1 LTLDTLDTSGPNT
14 GSTHLLEV
22 RNLATR
28 FATADG
34 YVQAVDGVS
43 FHIDEGEIL
52 GLVGESGCGKSVT
65 SLSVMRLI
73 PNPPGE
79 ITDGQVL
86 FEGTDL
92 QQISEREMRRV
103 RGGSIGMIFQEP
115 MTSLNPV
122 LTIGRQITEAFEIH
136 LDLKGKAA
144 RNRAVEILNRVGL
157 PDPARKFDDYPHQLS
172 GGQRQRAMIAM
183 AISCNPRLL
192 IADEATT
199 ALDVTIQ
206 AQILELL
213 QSLCDEFKMAL
224 LIITHN
230 LGVVARYAQRVAVM
244 YAGKI
249 IESGTADEIY
259 AAPQHPYTIG
269 LLGSVPRLDASARDR
284 LTSIEGEIPD
294 LANLPAGCAFEPRC
308 RWAVDRCRVESP
320 VQIPVRPS
328 PGRIAVGSD
337 HQVACWES
345 ENIAAGTAMERQP
358 S

>member
-1 LTLDTLDTSGPNT
+1 MTSGISNNQADA
-14 GSTHLLEV
+14 GLESRHLLDV
-22 RNLATR
+22 RDLATR
-28 FATADG
+28 FATAEG
-34 YVQAVDGVS
+34 YVQAVNGVS

-65 SLSVMRLI
+65 SLSIMRLV

-79 ITDGQVL
+79 ITRGSVL
-86 FEGTDL
+86 FEGRDL
-92 QQISEREMRRV
+92 QRISEREMRRV

-122 LTIGRQITEAFEIH
+122 LTIGRQITEAIEVH
-136 LDLKGKAA
+136 LDLKRASA
-144 RNRAVEILNRVGL
+144 RNRAVEILDRVGL
-157 PDPARKFDDYPHQLS
+157 PDPRRRFDDYPHQLS
-172 GGQRQRAMIAM
+172 GGQRQRVMIAM

-213 QSLCDEFKMAL
+213 QSLCEEFRMAL

-249 IESGTADEIY
+249 IETGAADQIY
-259 AAPQHPYTIG
+259 SAPRHPYTAG
-269 LLGSVPRLDASARDR
+269 LLSSVPRLDAAVGAR
-284 LTSIEGEIPD
+284 LTPIEGEIPD
-294 LANLPAGCAFEPRC
+294 LANLPPGCAFEPRC
-308 RWAVDRCRVESP
+308 RWAVDRCRAESP
-320 VQIPVRPS
+320 GLIHVE
-328 PGRIAVGSD
+328 PGHDA
-337 HQVACWES
+337 ACWEY
-345 ENIAAGTAMERQP
+345 ERVALDLAANRQR

>member
-1 LTLDTLDTSGPNT
+1 MTSQTSDNQADAIT
-14 GSTHLLEV
+14 ESSHLLEV
-22 RNLATR
+22 RDLATG
-28 FATADG
+28 FVTAEG

-65 SLSVMRLI
+65 SLSIMRLI
-73 PNPPGE
+73 PDPPGQ
-79 ITDGQVL
+79 ITGGSVL
-86 FEGTDL
+86 FEGRDL
-92 QQISEREMRRV
+92 LKIPERQMRQV

-122 LTIGRQITEAFEIH
+122 LTIGRQITEAIEVH
-136 LDLKGKAA
+136 LDLKGRSA
-144 RNRAVEILNRVGL
+144 RNRGIEILDRVGL
-157 PDPARKFDDYPHQLS
+157 PDSGRRFDDYPHQLS
-172 GGQRQRAMIAM
+172 GGQRQRVMIAM

-213 QSLCDEFKMAL
+213 QSLCEEFRMAL

-230 LGVVARYAQRVAVM
+230 LGVVARYAERVAVM

-249 IESGTADEIY
+249 IESGPADAIY
-259 AAPQHPYTIG
+259 AAPRHPYTAG
-269 LLGSVPRLDASARDR
+269 LLSSVPRLDAPVGAR
-284 LTSIEGEIPD
+284 LTPIEGEIPD
-294 LANLPAGCAFEPRC
+294 LTNLPPGCAFEPRC
-308 RWAVDRCRVESP
+308 RWAVERCGVD
-320 VQIPVRPS
+320 S
-328 PGRIAVGSD
+328 PGLIEAEPG
-337 HQVACWES
+337 HYAACWEH
-345 ENIAAGTAMERQP
+345 ETVAADLAADRRQ

>member
-1 LTLDTLDTSGPNT
+1 LDNTALDVPAAS
-14 GSTHLLEV
+14 SHLLEV
-22 RNLATR
+22 RDLATG
-28 FATADG
+28 FSTADG

-43 FHIDEGEIL
+43 FHIDEGETL

-65 SLSVMRLI
+65 SLSVMRLV

-79 ITDGQVL
+79 ITSGEVL
-86 FEGTDL
+86 FEGRDL
-92 QQISEREMRRV
+92 QQITESEMRRV

-122 LTIGRQITEAFEIH
+122 LTIGRQITEALEIH

-144 RNRAVEILNRVGL
+144 RVRAVETLARVGL
-157 PDPARKFDDYPHQLS
+157 PDPDQQFDDYPHHLS

-213 QSLCDEFKMAL
+213 QSLCEEFRMAL

-259 AAPQHPYTIG
+259 AAPRHPYTAG
-269 LLGSVPRLDASARDR
+269 LLGSVPRLDATSGAR
-284 LTSIEGEIPD
+284 LTSIDGEIPD
-294 LANLPAGCAFEPRC
+294 LANLPDGCAFAPRC
-308 RWAVDRCRVESP
+308 QWAVERCRIESP
-320 VQIPVRPS
+320 VLGPS
-328 PGRIAVGSD
+328 GTPHTA
-337 HQVACWES
+337 ACWEQDR
-345 ENIAAGTAMERQP
+345 ITGDLTAERL
-358 S
+358 SS

>member
-1 LTLDTLDTSGPNT
+1 
-14 GSTHLLEV
+14 
-22 RNLATR
+22 
-28 FATADG
+28 
-34 YVQAVDGVS
+34 
-43 FHIDEGEIL
+43 
-52 GLVGESGCGKSVT
+52 
-65 SLSVMRLI
+65 
-73 PNPPGE
+73 
-79 ITDGQVL
+79 
-86 FEGTDL
+86 
-92 QQISEREMRRV
+92 
-103 RGGSIGMIFQEP
+103 
-115 MTSLNPV
+115 
-122 LTIGRQITEAFEIH
+122 
-136 LDLKGKAA
+136 
-144 RNRAVEILNRVGL
+144 
-157 PDPARKFDDYPHQLS
+157 
-172 GGQRQRAMIAM
+172 MIAM

-259 AAPQHPYTIG
+259 AAPQHPYTVG

>member
-1 LTLDTLDTSGPNT
+1 MTSDHSTAGHTSG
-14 GSTHLLEV
+14 HLLEV
-22 RNLATR
+22 RDLATR
-28 FATADG
+28 FATAEG

-43 FHIDEGEIL
+43 FHIDEGETL

-65 SLSVMRLI
+65 SLSVMRLV
-73 PNPPGE
+73 PSPPGE
-79 ITDGQVL
+79 ITGGEVL
-86 FEGTDL
+86 FEGRDL
-92 QQISEREMRRV
+92 LTISDRQMRLV

-122 LTIGRQITEAFEIH
+122 LTIGRQITEALEIH
-136 LDLKGKAA
+136 LDLKGAGA
-144 RNRAVEILNRVGL
+144 RGRAVEILHRVGL
-157 PDPARKFDDYPHQLS
+157 PDPGQRFDDYPHQLS

-213 QSLCDEFKMAL
+213 ESLCDEFRMAL
-224 LIITHN
+224 LIVTHN

-249 IESGTADEIY
+249 VELGTADEIY
-259 AAPQHPYTIG
+259 ASPSHPYTVG
-269 LLGSVPRLDASARDR
+269 LLGSVPRLDAGVDAR
-284 LTSIEGEIPD
+284 LTPIEGEIPD
-294 LANLPAGCAFEPRC
+294 LTNLPPGCAFEPRC
-308 RWAVDRCRVESP
+308 RWAVERCRVEPP
-320 VQIPVRPS
+320 VLTSVRPGQS
-328 PGRIAVGSD
+328 A
-337 HQVACWES
+337 ACWEH
-345 ENIAAGTAMERQP
+345 ETVTADVAAERQR

>member
-1 LTLDTLDTSGPNT
+1 MSDAPVSETDSP
-14 GSTHLLEV
+14 HLLEV
-22 RNLATR
+22 RDLATR
-28 FATADG
+28 FSTADG

-43 FHIDEGEIL
+43 FHIDEGETL

-79 ITDGQVL
+79 ITAGSVI

-122 LTIGRQITEAFEIH
+122 LTIGRQITEALELH
-136 LDLKGKAA
+136 LDLKRTAA
-144 RNRAVEILNRVGL
+144 RNRAVEILARVGL
-157 PDPARKFDDYPHQLS
+157 PDSARRFDDYPHQLS
-172 GGQRQRAMIAM
+172 GGQRQRAMIAI

-213 QSLCDEFKMAL
+213 QELCDELKMAL

-249 IESGTADEIY
+249 IESGMADQIY
-259 AAPQHPYTIG
+259 ASPRHPYTKG
-269 LLGSVPRLDASARDR
+269 LISSVPRLDAPAGRR

-294 LANLPAGCAFEPRC
+294 LANLPEGCAFAPRC
-308 RWAVDRCRVESP
+308 RWAVDRCRIESP
-320 VQIPVRPS
+320 PLTS
-328 PGRIAVGSD
+328 ENGD
-337 HQVACWES
+337 HTAACWEQDQVALDATS
-345 ENIAAGTAMERQP
+345 GLR
-358 S
+358 SS